1 MRAQTAW
8 LGEFLALNRNV
19 SILLAVLVLI
29 STGEELWLR
38 FIPKYL
44 EVLGAS
50 VFVIGL
56 FDALK
61 TLFAAIYAYPGGIVV
76 DRYGHRKAL
85 VVFTALSVGGYA
97 IALLVTHWS
106 GVLAGM
112 FLFLAWRNLSLPASL
127 SLVASSL
134 PSHKHTMG
142 IGVQSLVRRLPLLVG
157 PVIGG
162 LLIDRM
168 GIVGG
173 VRTGFAVSLVL
184 ALVALLLQQ
193 QIREAVP
200 AVVAR
205 GQRFWHL
212 LAGLNPTLRWLL
224 FSDILI
230 RFCERIHFAWVVI
243 YAMNDLGMTG
253 TQMGILVAVEVGAAV
268 ACYLPASFLAD
279 RFGREPFVI
288 GTFVLFTLSPVTL
301 LFADSFAGLL
311 LAFAVRGLREFGEPA
326 RKTLIVQHSPDSQ
339 RGQVVGI
346 YYLVRDTL
354 ASLGSILGAALWVFG
369 SRVNFLSAALFGAV
383 GTAAYLSASLRTPED
398 RVRSG

>member
-1 MRAQTAW
+1 MRAQATRLVEA
-8 LGEFLALNRNV
+8 LALNRNV

-44 EVLGAS
+44 EVVGAS

-61 TLFAAIYAYPGGIVV
+61 TLLAAIYAYPGGIVV
-76 DRYGHRKAL
+76 DRHGHRRAL
-85 VVFTALSVGGYA
+85 VVFTALSVAGYA
-97 IALLVTHWS
+97 IAFLVTHWS
-106 GVLAGM
+106 GVIAGM

-134 PSHKHTMG
+134 PAHKHTMA
-142 IGVQSLVRRLPLLVG
+142 IGVQSLVRRIPLLIG
-157 PVIGG
+157 PVVGG
-162 LLIDRM
+162 LLIDHL
-168 GIVGG
+168 GIVDG

-184 ALVALLLQQ
+184 ALVALFLQQ

-200 AVVAR
+200 VAVAR
-205 GQRFWHL
+205 GQQFWHM
-212 LAGLNPTLRWLL
+212 LAGLSPSLRRLL

-253 TQMGILVAVEVGAAV
+253 TQMGILIAVEVGAAV

-288 GTFVLFTLSPVTL
+288 GTFVLFTLSPVAL
-301 LFADSFAGLL
+301 LFADNFAGLL

-326 RKTLIVQHSPDSQ
+326 RKTLIVQHSPDNA
-339 RGQVVGI
+339 RGQVVGS
-346 YYLVRDTL
+346 YYFLRDTL
-354 ASLGSILGAALWVFG
+354 ASLGSVLGAALWTFG
-369 SRVNFLSAALFGAV
+369 PRVNFLSATLFGVA
-383 GTAAYLSASLRTPED
+383 GTVAYLSVQSRASRN
-398 RVRSG
+398 

>member
-1 MRAQTAW
+1 MNPQTAR

-44 EVLGAS
+44 EVVGAS

-61 TLFAAIYAYPGGIVV
+61 TLLAAVYAYPGGVVV
-76 DRYGHRKAL
+76 DRHGHRQAL
-85 VVFTALSVGGYA
+85 LVFTLLSVVGYA
-97 IALLVTHWS
+97 IALLVAHWS
-106 GVLAGM
+106 GVLVGM

-134 PSHKHTMG
+134 PAHKHTMG
-142 IGVQSLVRRLPLLVG
+142 IGVQSLVRRIPLLVG

-168 GIVGG
+168 GVVGG
-173 VRTGFAVSLVL
+173 VRTGFAISLFL
-184 ALVALLLQQ
+184 AILTLFLQH
-193 QIREAVP
+193 QIRETAP
-200 AVVAR
+200 TLAAQR
-205 GQRFWHL
+205 QRFWHL
-212 LAGLNPTLRWLL
+212 LADLNPTLRWLL

-253 TQMGILVAVEVGAAV
+253 TQMGVLVAVEVGAAV

-288 GTFVLFTLSPVTL
+288 GTFLLFTLSPVTL
-301 LFADSFAGLL
+301 LFADSFEGLL
-311 LAFAVRGLREFGEPA
+311 LAFAIRGLREFGEPA
-326 RKTLIVQHSPDSQ
+326 RKTLIVQHSPSDQ
-339 RGQVVGI
+339 RGRVIGS
-346 YYLVRDTL
+346 YYFLRDTL
-354 ASLGSILGAALWVFG
+354 ASLGSVLGASLWTFG
-369 SRVNFLSAALFGAV
+369 PRVNFLSAAAFGVA
-383 GTAAYLSASLRTPED
+383 GTVTYLSAQSRPGLKT
-398 RVRSG
+398 

>member
-1 MRAQTAW
+1 MRREAT
-8 LGEFLALNRNV
+8 LIGEFLALNRNV

-38 FIPKYL
+38 FMPKYL
-44 EVLGAS
+44 EVVGAS

-61 TLFAAIYAYPGGIVV
+61 TLLAAIYAYPGGIVV
-76 DRYGHRKAL
+76 DRYGHRRAL
-85 VVFTALSVGGYA
+85 VVFTVLSVGGYA

-106 GVLAGM
+106 GVIAGM

-134 PSHKHTMG
+134 PAHKHTMA
-142 IGVQSLVRRLPLLVG
+142 IGVQSLVRRIPLLIG
-157 PVIGG
+157 PVVGG
-162 LLIDRM
+162 LLIDHL
-168 GIVGG
+168 GIVDG

-184 ALVALLLQQ
+184 ALVALFMQQ

-200 AVVAR
+200 VAVAR
-205 GQRFWHL
+205 GQQFWHM
-212 LAGLNPTLRWLL
+212 LAGLNPSLRQLL

-253 TQMGILVAVEVGAAV
+253 TQMGILIAVEVGAAV

-288 GTFVLFTLSPVTL
+288 GTFVLFTLSPVAL
-301 LFADSFAGLL
+301 LFADNFAGLL

-326 RKTLIVQHSPDSQ
+326 RKTLIVQHSPDNA
-339 RGQVVGI
+339 RGQVVGS
-346 YYLVRDTL
+346 YYFLRDTL
-354 ASLGSILGAALWVFG
+354 ASLGSVLGAALWTFG
-369 SRVNFLSAALFGAV
+369 PRVNFLSATLFGVA
-383 GTAAYLSASLRTPED
+383 GTVAYLSVQSRASRN
-398 RVRSG
+398 

>member
-1 MRAQTAW
+1 MRREAT
-8 LGEFLALNRNV
+8 LIGEFLALNRNV

-38 FIPKYL
+38 FMPKYL
-44 EVLGAS
+44 EVVGAS

-61 TLFAAIYAYPGGIVV
+61 TLLAAIYAYPGGIVV
-76 DRYGHRKAL
+76 DRYGHRRAL
-85 VVFTALSVGGYA
+85 VVFTVLSVGGYA

-106 GVLAGM
+106 GVIAGM

-134 PSHKHTMG
+134 PAHKHTMA
-142 IGVQSLVRRLPLLVG
+142 IGVQSLVRRIPLLIG
-157 PVIGG
+157 PVVGG
-162 LLIDRM
+162 LLIDHL
-168 GIVGG
+168 GIVDG

-184 ALVALLLQQ
+184 ALVALFLQQ

-200 AVVAR
+200 AVAALS
-205 GQRFWHL
+205 QQFWHM
-212 LAGLNPTLRWLL
+212 LAGLNPSLRRLL

-253 TQMGILVAVEVGAAV
+253 TQMGILIAVEVGAAV

-288 GTFVLFTLSPVTL
+288 GTFVLFTLSPVAL
-301 LFADSFAGLL
+301 LFADNFAGLL

-326 RKTLIVQHSPDSQ
+326 RKTLIVQHSPDNA
-339 RGQVVGI
+339 RGQVVGS
-346 YYLVRDTL
+346 YYFLRDTL
-354 ASLGSILGAALWVFG
+354 ASLGSVLGAGLWTFG
-369 SRVNFLSAALFGAV
+369 PRVNFLSATLFGVA
-383 GTAAYLSASLRTPED
+383 GTVAYLSVQSRASRN
-398 RVRSG
+398 

>member
-1 MRAQTAW
+1 
-8 LGEFLALNRNV
+8 
-19 SILLAVLVLI
+19 
-29 STGEELWLR
+29 
-38 FIPKYL
+38 
-44 EVLGAS
+44 
-50 VFVIGL
+50 
-56 FDALK
+56 
-61 TLFAAIYAYPGGIVV
+61 
-76 DRYGHRKAL
+76 
-85 VVFTALSVGGYA
+85 
-97 IALLVTHWS
+97 
-106 GVLAGM
+106 
-112 FLFLAWRNLSLPASL
+112 
-127 SLVASSL
+127 
-134 PSHKHTMG
+134 
-142 IGVQSLVRRLPLLVG
+142 
-157 PVIGG
+157 
-162 LLIDRM
+162 
-168 GIVGG
+168 
-173 VRTGFAVSLVL
+173 VSLVL